1 MTKRIFAFVLALV
14 MSVSMFA
21 VNVFAADTLSVI
33 ASGGAGT
40 VTVTWTAVDGAASY
54 NVALYKNG
62 TWLSTDKNITGTTKT
77 FSNLAA
83 GEYKV
88 YVGPYDA
95 NGVAVTTSV
104 ESNTVTVTAPTVP
117 ADKAYLSNGVI
128 YWTDKGATATNPYT
142 IEAFNASGTSLGKK
156 TVTVPYF
163 AVNGLPAA
171 ATAVK
176 IYFNNVQVGETVDVV
191 SYSGSY
197 NGITVTKST
206 ASSTISWPAIT
217 GATTYVVMAKK
228 TSDTTYK
235 YYQPGSATTCTVDF
249 GYNDNW
255 EVTIIGYAN
264 NLEKGSYKATV
275 SAGSTGGYVSGG
287 TNVTGNLNIN
297 KGPSSSTVTWGS
309 VGGATQ
315 YYVYYKLATDT
326 QWKSTST
333 TTNYVTV
340 PYGTAANWQIQVSA
354 FVNGTLTTIGSATV
368 SAGTGTSGTITTS
381 SLTVTKGTTNSTV
394 AWKAVSSATHY
405 IVTFQKTTDATPTS
419 SVVANTMT
427 SVTIPCGASD
437 SWVVKVQAIVNGAI
451 VDVGSATVTPGSV
464 SSGTSSSTVT
474 TNGTNCKVVST
485 GTSSTVTW
493 TTTGSNFLVVYTETG
508 KDAQVKSVNNAK
520 SVTIPVGFNTSFS
533 IKIYNMTTGTPV
545 ECASANVKASA
556 GGSASA
562 TDKTEIKGLKLE
574 YSGSW
579 NTVVT
584 WDKVAGAQFYQIDY
598 ALLNAQAGES
608 DVTTKS
614 TFTLPYGKNINFQI
628 IVTAF
633 MADGS
638 KKNVGY
644 AFHVAG
650 STPSTSTPGTT
661 TPDVEV
667 VEEFD
672 TVTGFWAETLGDGH
686 VKLTWNAVEDCDSY
700 KVYYRKVG
708 ATKWSGGHKRTKT
721 NITIDFGSKTSTYEF
736 KIVAGDEESTVL
748 TLKPNAEQ
756 GTVAWAANPESD
768 AKFDTNLYGEVLDAD
783 NGKIKFTWDKAKNVD
798 EYKVYYRKAGTTAW
812 KGGYER
818 KSSLTITFKKANIDT
833 TYEIKIVA
841 NGKDSDVFTLKPAV
855 WANAD

>member
-1 MTKRIFAFVLALV
+1 MTKRIFAIVLALV
-14 MSVSMFA
+14 MSLSILA
-21 VNVFAADTLSVI
+21 VDVFAAAPVIDAWSTQTGEGYKIGFSWSAYPNAEGYFTSVLNSEGTSVGSPTPNGCTAELAVTAAGVYTI
-33 ASGGAGT
+33 RVRPVVNGAGVDEVGTCT
-40 VTVTWTAVDGAASY
+40 VTVG
-54 NVALYKNG
+54 
-62 TWLSTDKNITGTTKT
+62 GTTP
-77 FSNLAA
+77 A
-83 GEYKV
+83 
-88 YVGPYDA
+88 
-95 NGVAVTTSV
+95 
-104 ESNTVTVTAPTVP
+104 P
-117 ADKAYLSNGVI
+117 ADQAYLSNGVI
-128 YWTDKGATATNPYT
+128 YWTDKGATTANPYT
-142 IEAFNASGTSLGKK
+142 IEAFNAVGTSLGKK
-156 TVTVPYF
+156 TLTVPYF
-163 AVNGLPAA
+163 AVNGLPYGAA
-171 ATAVK
+171 SVK
-176 IYFNNVQVGETVDVV
+176 IYFNGAQVGTTVDVL

-197 NGITVTKST
+197 NGITVAKST
-206 ASSTISWPAIT
+206 ATSTISWPAIT
-217 GATTYVVMAKK
+217 GASTYVVMAKK

-235 YYQPGSATTCTVDF
+235 YYQPGAATTCTVDF
-249 GYNDNW
+249 GYNDTW
-255 EVTIIGYAN
+255 EVIVIGYAGG
-264 NLEKGSYKATV
+264 LEKGSYKATIT
-275 SAGSTGGYVSGG
+275 SGSTGSSGS
-287 TNVTGNLNIN
+287 TNVTGNLGIS
-297 KGPSSSTVTWGS
+297 KGPSSSMVTWSS

-315 YYVYYKLATDT
+315 YYVYYKLSTDT
-326 QWKSTST
+326 QWKSTT
-333 TTNYVTV
+333 TTSNYVTV
-340 PYGTAANWQIQVSA
+340 PYGTSANWQIQVSA

-368 SAGTGTSGTITTS
+368 PAGTGTSGTITTS
-381 SLTVTKGTTNSTV
+381 ALTVTKGTTNSTV
-394 AWKAVSSATHY
+394 AWKAVSGATHY
-405 IVTFQKTTDATPTS
+405 IITFQKTTDTTATS

-427 SVTIPCGASD
+427 SVTVPCGSND
-437 SWVVKVQAIVNGAI
+437 SWVVKVQALVNGSL

-474 TNGTNCKVVST
+474 TNGSNCKVVST

-493 TTTGSNFLVVYTETG
+493 TASGTNFLVVYTETG

-520 SVTIPVGFNTSFS
+520 TVTIPVGFNTSFS
-533 IKIYNMTTGTPV
+533 IKIYNMSSGSPV
-545 ECASANVKASA
+545 ECASATVKASA
-556 GGSASA
+556 GGSSSA
-562 TDKTEIKGLKLE
+562 ADKTEIKGLELE

-584 WDKVAGAQFYQIDY
+584 WNKVAGAQFYQIDY

-608 DVTTKS
+608 EVTTKS
-614 TFTLPYGKNINFQI
+614 TYTLPYGKNINFQV

-633 MADGS
+633 MADGT

-650 STPSTSTPGTT
+650 SKPSTSTPGTT
-661 TPDVEV
+661 TPDVEI

-686 VKLTWNAVEDCDSY
+686 VKLTWNAVEDADNY

-768 AKFDTNLYGEVLDAD
+768 ADFETNLYGEVLNAD
-783 NGKIKFTWDKAKNVD
+783 TGKIKFTWDKAKNVD

-818 KSSLTITFKKANIDT
+818 KSSLTITFKAENIDS

-841 NGKDSDVFTLKPAV
+841 KGKDSDIFTLKPAV
-855 WANAD
+855 WANAE